1 MTVISIDTFPDTN
14 PDTIPDTI
22 PETNY
27 VENNKI
33 TILSILPN
41 EDKCK
46 VKKHIFFYKK
56 EDNNYIKNIIK
67 IINKKYESKDSI
79 IKYLLNFNLNL
90 SVTNLEDIYNNNITI
105 FNNDYNSY
113 DLNIIKNL
121 KNISN
126 NNENNENPYFNETN
140 SLIFILEKKEKIY
153 YMKNRNYKK
162 TRNFNKN
169 NNNTKKV
176 RNQ

>member
-1 MTVISIDTFPDTN
+1 MTDSSIDTISDTILDTN
-14 PDTIPDTI
+14 
-22 PETNY
+22 Y
-27 VENNKI
+27 LENNKI
-33 TILSILPN
+33 KILCLLPS

-46 VKKHIFFYKK
+46 VKKHNFFYKK
-56 EDNNYIKNIIK
+56 SDNNYIKNIIK
-67 IINKKYESKDSI
+67 IINSKYENEKCI

-90 SVTNLEDIYNNNITI
+90 SLTHLEEIYNNNITI
-105 FNNDYNSY
+105 FNNDYNIY

-169 NNNTKKV
+169 NNTKKL
-176 RNQ
+176 RNNQYSNL

>member
-1 MTVISIDTFPDTN
+1 MTDTSIDISIDTSIDA
-14 PDTIPDTI
+14 D
-22 PETNY
+22 Y
-27 VENNKI
+27 LENDKI
-33 TILSILPN
+33 TILSILPH

-67 IINKKYESKDSI
+67 IINKKYESKDI
-79 IKYLLNFNLNL
+79 VIKYLLNFNLNL
-90 SVTNLEDIYNNNITI
+90 SLTHLEEIYNNNITI

-121 KNISN
+121 NNISN
-126 NNENNENPYFNETN
+126 NSENNENPYFNETN
-140 SLIFILEKKEKIY
+140 SLIFILEKKKKIY

-162 TRNFNKN
+162 TKNFNKK
-169 NNNTKKV
+169 NNTKKV
-176 RNQ
+176 RIQ

>member
-1 MTVISIDTFPDTN
+1 MTDTSI
-14 PDTIPDTI
+14 DTIPDTI
-22 PETNY
+22 PDINY

-33 TILSILPN
+33 TILSILPH

-90 SVTNLEDIYNNNITI
+90 SLTHLEEIYNNNITI

-126 NNENNENPYFNETN
+126 NSKNNENPYFNETN

-169 NNNTKKV
+169 NNTKKV

>member
-1 MTVISIDTFPDTN
+1 MTDISI
-14 PDTIPDTI
+14 DTIPDTI
-22 PETNY
+22 PDINY

-90 SVTNLEDIYNNNITI
+90 SVTHLEEIYNNNITI

-169 NNNTKKV
+169 NNTKKV

>member
-1 MTVISIDTFPDTN
+1 MTDISI
-14 PDTIPDTI
+14 DTI

-27 VENNKI
+27 LENNKI

-67 IINKKYESKDSI
+67 IINKKYESKDII

-90 SVTNLEDIYNNNITI
+90 SLTHLEEIYNNNITI

-121 KNISN
+121 KNLKNISN
-126 NNENNENPYFNETN
+126 NNENPYFNETN

-162 TRNFNKN
+162 TRIFNKNN